1 MVWREADLLECEI
14 SSRCVRDGRAG
25 CFDAGMTLCLNGIKN
40 CVDLYEHC
48 CTSISSKNPYL
59 DTCYKSRKANR
70 YPYRTLIR
78 RVRTL
83 VDRWESQR
91 NGVGSAVAS
100 PSSRDARTQT
110 PFRGVRKG
118 QPTTRKPR
126 LSTIRPSSCSVDTS
140 VTLTLVYRFSDRF

>member
-100 PSSRDARTQT
+100 PSSRETLGHR
-110 PFRGVRKG
+110 P
-118 QPTTRKPR
+118 
-126 LSTIRPSSCSVDTS
+126 LSAAFERDSQLLANRVSPQFD
-140 VTLTLVYRFSDRF
+140 LHLVALILP